1 MQEKTITIVSVI
13 IIVLGLS
20 FLAFYMDEFKG
31 QVVESIDNIPA
42 AEKVFI
48 QGRVNRVSLNDK
60 VIFLEVEGK
69 KIETMDIVVF
79 GEDNLFIKEGDLVEI
94 SGIVEEYQGKKEVIA
109 EEIVVK
115 WINTEILKSPTN
127 RSLRSLRSKLR
138 GTWKPKTIGFQYVK

>member
-115 WINTEILKSPTN
+115 
-127 RSLRSLRSKLR
+127 
-138 GTWKPKTIGFQYVK
+138 